1 MTVLGLSALLLIQSV
16 WDDSAPKGRWAAS
29 TPQLASEFLPPD
41 MAADAVSH
49 VVGRGITQGGPPFSV
64 RFEGRPNRTGDG
76 FCVRKSYYV
85 SITHPDGEPRA
96 PVVGQKIRLG
106 GCDGIFANV
115 NPGSTVQGSKN
126 ALRWLEWARN
136 TARSVGSLPF
146 ALTCRDEVSHGKCAD
161 PREALA
167 NLPVEKTFIASK
179 WSRKPH
185 QWKFAITE
193 TQPGQLLWDVKV
205 DATLGKSSVELVWMV
220 PPPF

>member
-1 MTVLGLSALLLIQSV
+1 MAILSLSVSLLAQSV
-16 WDDSAPKGRWAAS
+16 WDDPAPTGRWAAS
-29 TPQLASEFLPPD
+29 TPQLASELLPPE

-64 RFEGRPNRTGDG
+64 RFEGRPKQTNDG
-76 FCVRKSYYV
+76 FCVRNSYYV
-85 SITHPDGEPRA
+85 SISYSDGQSGK
-96 PVVGQKIRLG
+96 PVVGQKLRLG

-115 NPGSTVQGSKN
+115 NARSLMGSKN

-136 TARSVGSLPF
+136 TARSRGPIPF
-146 ALTCRDEVSHGKCAD
+146 ALTCRDDLNQGKCAD
-161 PREALA
+161 AREALA
-167 NLPVEKTFIASK
+167 SLPVEKTFIASK